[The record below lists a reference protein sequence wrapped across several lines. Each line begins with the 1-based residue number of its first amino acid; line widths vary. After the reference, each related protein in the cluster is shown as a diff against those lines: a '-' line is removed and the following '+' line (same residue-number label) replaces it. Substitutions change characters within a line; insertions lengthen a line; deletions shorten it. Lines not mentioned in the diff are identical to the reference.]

1 MNQHSSTASLTKQ
14 QLSLQMPYKKNMP
27 FGFENRSLSLLEK
40 LEKINSATQPKDVEE
55 YMHNFTSELL
65 QLRNIKQQEAIVF
78 RKGDENLL
86 TFLEQNNA
94 IQIILNAINRF
105 NGRSNPEFHNSGCI
119 ALVHFAFQSKERSR
133 RIYQQGGFHCIV
145 RMMQTYRDIDY
156 IQIITIAALMVIG
169 RNVGIEIFDLE
180 ATILQQIVLAMEF
193 HEESSNLYTVA
204 CSALGTLFGPG
215 SQVMVPQHEEE
226 IDLYY
231 RALDA
236 ICYGLVIL
244 HLDDN
249 LCQRLGRNLLCSMV
263 GQAQAEEMMLHV
275 ETSFGLAYTAAAA

>member
-1 MNQHSSTASLTKQ
+1 
-14 QLSLQMPYKKNMP
+14 
-27 FGFENRSLSLLEK
+27 
-40 LEKINSATQPKDVEE
+40 
-55 YMHNFTSELL
+55 MHNFTSELL
-65 QLRNIKQQEAIVF
+65 ELRNIRQQKAIVF
-78 RKGDENLL
+78 RKGDEALL
-86 TFLEQNNA
+86 AFLEQNHA
-94 IQIILNAINRF
+94 IQIILNAINKF
-105 NGRSNPEFHNSGCI
+105 NGQLNPEFHNSACI

-133 RIYQQGGFHCIV
+133 SIYQQGGFCCIIM
-145 RMMQTYRDIDY
+145 MMQTYRDIDY
-156 IQIITIAALMVIG
+156 IQIITIAALMVVG

-215 SQVMVPQHEEE
+215 SQVMVPKCVEE

-236 ICYGLVIL
+236 ICYGLVVL

-249 LCQRLGRNLLCSMV
+249 VCQRLGRTLLCSMV
-263 GQAQAEEMMLHV
+263 GQAQAEEMILHV
-275 ETSFGLAYTAAAA
+275 ETSFGVAYTAAAA